1 MDFEK
6 ITENIDMQEQ
16 ILAEWALN
24 RIEDLKETDPQK
36 ALRIEELLFT
46 DASIGYMLDNFDSLF
61 LTELFQIIAPS
72 RMADKIGTVNA
83 KSLKKMISKWPE
95 WEGREGQIATTIIGK
110 ADPEAAVGLLRQYC
124 EFETPRFTLRRP
136 FATCTTICATG

>member
-6 ITENIDMQEQ
+6 IIENIDMQAQ
-16 ILAEWALN
+16 ILAKWALN

-36 ALRIEELLFT
+36 ALRIEELLLT

-95 WEGREGQIATTIIGK
+95 WEGLYEK
-110 ADPEAAVGLLRQYC
+110 N
-124 EFETPRFTLRRP
+124 RP
-136 FATCTTICATG
+136 Q